1 MSALLRVIRSNPQR
15 VVLIAIGA
23 GISAFALRAVW
34 RHFSPRRKG
43 IPGSTVASWKLSE
56 RCEIDPR
63 SLTYVIESLER
74 LLSELELQKFR
85 SEICRGKYDL
95 IASIISRLKSVCSDL
110 QKYMTDDFTGRVS
123 IEEIAKSFWN
133 KKTTTRTGTLS
144 VLSDDSFMSACD
156 EFIVGPTIEPVSGIN
171 LELLELYNMGLQAF
185 ESNEIVYRKSRVEFC
200 GCDSEKEF
208 AAKLF
213 GLRQAFN
220 RVMEDQHIVQRL
232 IKSGRTIIAGLLRH
246 DKHDP
251 SEFYAVYDRMISY
264 ISDITN
270 NITMQEELRSR
281 RVAVTNLWDVLFDLI
296 ILDAFEDLQRPP
308 SSIMAL
314 VNNSFISRSM
324 KESTINNLIWS
335 LIKYKRTRLQIK
347 DGFISH
353 FYDIS
358 QILTCSLTMGLLGG
372 SSKEFQDICVNFK
385 ENIFAF
391 VADIFNMNKVRYTT
405 VDELADDVKKLFVER
420 IENMQ
425 VMLNSELIPM

>member
-1 MSALLRVIRSNPQR
+1 
-15 VVLIAIGA
+15 
-23 GISAFALRAVW
+23 
-34 RHFSPRRKG
+34 
-43 IPGSTVASWKLSE
+43 
-56 RCEIDPR
+56 
-63 SLTYVIESLER
+63 
-74 LLSELELQKFR
+74 
-85 SEICRGKYDL
+85 
-95 IASIISRLKSVCSDL
+95 
-110 QKYMTDDFTGRVS
+110 MTDDFTGRVS